1 MAPSL
6 PPAPHGLP
14 VRVDATLRPLIPGFL
29 QRVRADIVGCR
40 LALTTGRYTQ
50 LKALCHK
57 NTGCCAM
64 YGFMSLSQHFATLER
79 SMTDATAVKRP
90 VARISRHET
99 RNRAAMAA
107 MTALETYAARLHIT
121 YQ

>member
-29 QRVRADIVGCR
+29 RRVRADIVGCR
-40 LALTTGRYTQ
+40 IALTAGR
-50 LKALCHK
+50 LSHLRALCHK

-64 YGFMSLSQHFATLER
+64 YGFVDLSQHFAALER
-79 SMTDATAVKRP
+79 CMTDAKAVNRQ
-90 VARISRHET
+90 VARIPRAET
-99 RNRAAMAA
+99 KNRAATAA
-107 MTALETYAARLHIT
+107 MTALERYAARLHIT